1 VLKLQVFLSQLEG
14 FTDLPIT
21 GVFDQATYEAVGIFQ
36 ERYFSDVLEPWGHS
50 EETHFVYILTKK
62 KVNEIVCQRAFPIN
76 LQQAQEISQF
86 RAFLESL
93 RASGVPV
100 SEIPTTSEP
109 VNTEGPVSS
118 GILSPNGEEFVMG
131 EKNGATTS
139 TATTATSST
148 GFFGRFD
155 GLQSVA
161 SAVFSLPR
169 GWDETVNALVILL
182 AIILAVYLA
191 ARALVERLSRNTII
205 VASREITRKTLVF
218 IAGLVIAV
226 TACFLFGYYVV
237 ILPLLVLIVALAA
250 YLLYVTLTKK
260 EDHEVITFLDSSKE
274 N

>member
-21 GVFDQATYEAVGIFQ
+21 GVFDQATYKAVGIFQ
-36 ERYFSDVLEPWGHS
+36 ERYFGDILEPWGHT

-76 LQQAQEISQF
+76 VQQAQEIAQF

-93 RASGVPV
+93 RNSGVPA
-100 SEIPTTSEP
+100 SEIPTPTPTEP
-109 VNTEGPVSS
+109 VNNEEPISG

-131 EKNGATTS
+131 EENGNATS

-148 GFFGRFD
+148 GFFGRID
-155 GLQSVA
+155 GLQGVA
-161 SAVFSLPR
+161 SAIFSLPN

-182 AIILAVYLA
+182 AVILAVYLA
-191 ARALVERLSRNTII
+191 ARALVERLSRNTVI
-205 VASREITRKTLVF
+205 VPSRENTRKTLVF

-226 TACFLFGYYVV
+226 IACFIFGYYVV
-237 ILPLLVLIVALAA
+237 VLPLLVLIVALAT
-250 YLLYVTLTKK
+250 YLLYKTLTKK
-260 EDHEVITFLDSSKE
+260 EDLEVITLIDSSK
-274 N
+274 